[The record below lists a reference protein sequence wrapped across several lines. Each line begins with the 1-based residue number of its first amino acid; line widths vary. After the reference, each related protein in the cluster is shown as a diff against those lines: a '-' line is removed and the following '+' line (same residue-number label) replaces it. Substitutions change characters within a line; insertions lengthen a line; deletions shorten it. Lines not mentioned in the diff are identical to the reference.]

1 MELQLLQF
9 NKNFSTKPIM
19 QVDVIP
25 DYQLLFCL
33 IDNTI
38 SAYDISRNQTSLVH
52 CATKTKGASVFA
64 LDVKRSKSMTGETAI
79 VLRMCVVVKR
89 KLQLWYWKWKQQ
101 DLLSFAPDIDLN
113 DVPKTVLWSEN
124 TICVGYKTEYVL
136 YDVGTT
142 THFFFLR
149 FSLYKTVRFLIFFKF
164 CIPIDFW
171 KYTRKTRFISNQF
184 IENN

>member
-1 MELQLLQF
+1 MNNFPDNTVIFGTKQGHLLIYAIEVNANDRKMELQLLQY

-33 IDNTI
+33 IDSTI
-38 SAYDISRNQTSLVH
+38 SVYDISRNQTSLVH
-52 CATKTKGASVFA
+52 CATKTKGASLFA

-79 VLRMCVVVKR
+79 VVRMCVAVKR
-89 KLQLWYWKWKQQ
+89 KLQLWYWKWKQH
-101 DLLSFAPDIDLN
+101 DLLSFAPDIDLS

-136 YDVGTT
+136 YDV
-142 THFFFLR
+142 
-149 FSLYKTVRFLIFFKF
+149 SMIIVNIF
-164 CIPIDFW
+164 
-171 KYTRKTRFISNQF
+171 YV
-184 IENN
+184 